1 VTPPPLTDAERR
13 VLARNVPRFYVYS
26 ALCSLQLWMPIWIV
40 YLQEQR
46 GLSLT
51 EITFL
56 DMPFFMTQVLAEV
69 PTGALADRYGRKVSL
84 LLGGATLTVAVF
96 VFGIADNYALILTS
110 YVFWGIG
117 MGLQSGADQ
126 AFLYDS
132 LKLLNREGEYSRI
145 YGRVNAAS
153 VAAMITAGLVGAPL
167 AAETTLATP
176 VLLSSGIMALT
187 FLVALGFHEPPVHA
201 ERLPYLQTITAGIS
215 EVRTRRVLRLVMLFA
230 IIGSMS
236 SMVTQYFMQP
246 YLKGHGASTASL
258 GLIMTPVRLV
268 SVAASFAAF
277 RVERRLGGWTALA
290 LTPVLSLSA
299 CAVLAT
305 WDSIYAFAVV
315 PVAAAGGTLR
325 MLLVSHYVNARIPS
339 SQRATIV
346 SLFALATALASSI
359 FAPAYGYIADERS
372 LRFLFG
378 VVAVFGAATLP
389 FVLYF
394 WRRAER
400 EESIEVRA
408 EAVAG

>member
-1 VTPPPLTDAERR
+1 
-13 VLARNVPRFYVYS
+13 
-26 ALCSLQLWMPIWIV
+26 
-40 YLQEQR
+40 
-46 GLSLT
+46 
-51 EITFL
+51 
-56 DMPFFMTQVLAEV
+56 
-69 PTGALADRYGRKVSL
+69 
-84 LLGGATLTVAVF
+84 
-96 VFGIADNYALILTS
+96 
-110 YVFWGIG
+110 

-132 LKLLNREGEYSRI
+132 LKLLDREGEYSRI

-346 SLFALATALASSI
+346 SLFALAIALASSI

-389 FVLYF
+389 FVLYL

-400 EESIEVRA
+400 EESLEVSA
-408 EAVAG
+408 GAVAG